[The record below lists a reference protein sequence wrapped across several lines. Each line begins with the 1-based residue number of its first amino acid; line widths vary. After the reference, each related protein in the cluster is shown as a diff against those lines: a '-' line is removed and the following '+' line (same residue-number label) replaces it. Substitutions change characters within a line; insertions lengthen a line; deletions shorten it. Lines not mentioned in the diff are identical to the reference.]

1 MTADHKSK
9 ANIAKASGSKQQTQ
23 LSAHVVQAKLG
34 RFCAEIAAALVAM
47 FVSILMARVAKVE
60 GDFYALL
67 FTRTVLI
74 VALYFFVSQLSAII
88 RLVKFGGACVMDRK
102 GFKHFSMGG
111 LAWSAIRSAELIE
124 VERNE
129 KAYFTKNFQTFLV
142 LNLDRRTLD
151 AIRPNWINRLILR
164 RYARFVVES
173 STIELSC
180 DFLKIEPNNLLWH
193 VLQRTDPGSKQ
204 YAS

>member
-9 ANIAKASGSKQQTQ
+9 PNIVNASESKQQTE

-34 RFCAEIAAALVAM
+34 IFCAEIAASLGVM
-47 FVSILMARVAKVE
+47 FFCILMAREAKID
-60 GDFYALL
+60 GDFYS
-67 FTRTVLI
+67 LI
-74 VALYFFVSQLSAII
+74 LSRVGFAAAICFFVSQLSAII

-102 GFKHFSMGG
+102 GFKHFSMGA
-111 LAWSAIRSAELIE
+111 LAWSAIRGAELIE
-124 VERNE
+124 VARNDE
-129 KAYFTKNFQTFLV
+129 DDVVQYFQTFLV
-142 LNLDRRTLD
+142 LRLDRKTLD
-151 AIRPNWINRLILR
+151 AIRPNWINRLVLR

-173 STIELSC
+173 SAIELSC

-193 VLQRTDPGSKQ
+193 VLRRTDSGSKR